1 MAPSKI
7 PPGADPTEWFLQ
19 QVRHKHVPN
28 TIARMTVAL
37 LTAALVKNRIIRT
50 AMVLSLVLDL
60 GFLAWM
66 RTLVRRQVALGA
78 EAARAAAAA
87 ETATPPRSSRS

>member
-1 MAPSKI
+1 MAPSTI
-7 PPGADPTEWFLQ
+7 PPGANPTEWFLQ

-28 TIARMTVAL
+28 TIARMTIAL
-37 LTAALVKNRIIRT
+37 LVAALVKNRIIRT

-66 RTLVRRQVALGA
+66 RTLVDRQISLGA

-87 ETATPPRSSRS
+87 ETATPPRSPRS